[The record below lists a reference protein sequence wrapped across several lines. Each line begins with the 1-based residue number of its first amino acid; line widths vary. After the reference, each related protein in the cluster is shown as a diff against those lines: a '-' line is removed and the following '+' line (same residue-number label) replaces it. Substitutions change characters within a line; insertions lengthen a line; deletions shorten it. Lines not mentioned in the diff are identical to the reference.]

1 MDFIK
6 KIKKA
11 AELNNLNVRITSSK
25 KWFSFY
31 GIGAHTR
38 NSGMP
43 YKIIVGDSDKLFR
56 SLCIH
61 LIQSRKG
68 TEGYTYFSE
77 GLDSRTIF
85 IDGDYKI
92 VISNRIN
99 TKTRHIILIYK
110 NK

>member
-25 KWFSFY
+25 KWFYFY
-31 GIGAHTR
+31 GIQAHTR
-38 NSGMP
+38 NSGNP
-43 YKIIVGDSDKLFR
+43 YKIIVGDSDKLFT
-56 SLCIH
+56 SLCVH

-68 TEGYTYFSE
+68 TEGYTFSSE
-77 GLDSRTIF
+77 GVESRTTF

-92 VISNRIN
+92 VISNLIN

>member
-11 AELNNLNVRITSSK
+11 AELNNLNVRITSAK
-25 KWFSFY
+25 KWFYFY

-38 NSGMP
+38 NMANP
-43 YKIIVGDSDKLFR
+43 YKIIVGDSDKLFK
-56 SLCIH
+56 SLCVH

-68 TEGYTYFSE
+68 TEGYTFSSD
-77 GLDSRTIF
+77 GVDSRTTF

-92 VISNRIN
+92 VISNIIN